1 MTLYKESYSLIELI
15 SNEKD
20 YQSIKNDPSLDGLLE
35 KISKDLYEYYCF

>member
-20 YQSIKNDPSLDGLLE
+20 YQSIKKDSSLDGLLE
-35 KISKDLYEYYCF
+35 KINKDLYEFFCF